1 MILPRLSLA
10 LTSSRYDDL
19 MKLWWVRH
27 GTRLKIKE
35 MNELLHDLPRSS
47 SVAIIHPADL
57 QKELFTDSGAGTL
70 IRRGNKVHVNTKISQ
85 FSDLEAL
92 KEVLIRDRE
101 GLDAKAV
108 VDRYVQSL
116 EDREFKAYFDE
127 SMSAL
132 AIVLPAYEGVSIA
145 QLATFSVTK
154 AAWLANL
161 SDNIMTA
168 IKKDFPKLQWT
179 VKQDD
184 ENLTWFFDKADGSLS
199 RDSEVMFWTGVESGD
214 EVKELMMEFGKHGRE
229 MFGNYNL
236 ESRLH
241 RAARAANSQGGQMQ
255 QARAYS
261 TSIRSQSSSSLLSD
275 SRRWSLRPTSSSRTY
290 ATTTNP

>member
-1 MILPRLSLA
+1 
-10 LTSSRYDDL
+10 

-70 IRRGNKVHVNTKISQ
+70 IRRGNKVYVNTKISQ
-85 FSDLEAL
+85 FSDLDAL
-92 KEVLIRDRE
+92 KEVLVRDRE

-116 EDREFKAYFDE
+116 ENREFKAYFDE
-127 SMSAL
+127 SMNAL
-132 AIVLPAYEGVSIA
+132 AIVLPAADGVSIA
-145 QLATFSVTK
+145 QLATFSVTRS
-154 AAWLANL
+154 AWLANL

-168 IKKDFPKLQWT
+168 IQKDFPKLQWT

-184 ENLTWFFDKADGSLS
+184 ENLTWFFDKAEGSLS
-199 RDSEVMFWTGVESGD
+199 REGEVMFWTGIESAE
-214 EVKELMMEFGKHGRE
+214 EVKELMMEFGKHGRG
-229 MFGNYNL
+229 MFGDYNL
-236 ESRLH
+236 ESKLH
-241 RAARAANSQGGQMQ
+241 RAAIAARTQGGQMQ

-261 TSIRSQSSSSLLSD
+261 TSTRPQLGSNGRMSP
-275 SRRWSLRPTSSSRTY
+275 RRWERRALLSSRTY

>member
-1 MILPRLSLA
+1 MLA
-10 LTSSRYDDL
+10 RYDDL

-35 MNELLHDLPRSS
+35 MNELLRDLPRSS

-85 FSDLEAL
+85 FSDLDAL

-101 GLDAKAV
+101 GLDARAV

-127 SMSAL
+127 SMNAL
-132 AIVLPAYEGVSIA
+132 AIVLPAYDGVSVA

-184 ENLTWFFDKADGSLS
+184 ENLTWFFDKADGSLA
-199 RDSEVMFWTGVESGD
+199 RDGEVMFWTGIESGD
-214 EVKELMMEFGKHGRE
+214 EVKELMSEFGKHGRK
-229 MFGNYNL
+229 MFGDYNL

-241 RAARAANSQGGQMQ
+241 RAARAASSSLGGQTQ

-261 TSIRSQSSSSLLSD
+261 TSIRPQIGCSASQNK
-275 SRRWSLRPTSSSRTY
+275 RRHLRGSVPHSHTY

>member
-1 MILPRLSLA
+1 MTSLPTRW
-10 LTSSRYDDL
+10 LTNHRYDDL

-85 FSDLEAL
+85 FHDLDAL
-92 KEVLIRDRE
+92 KEVLVRERE

-108 VDRYVQSL
+108 VERYVQSL
-116 EDREFKAYFDE
+116 DNREFKAYFDE
-127 SMSAL
+127 SMNAL
-132 AIVLPAYEGVSIA
+132 AIVLPAADGVSIA
-145 QLATFSVTK
+145 QLATFSVTRE
-154 AAWLANL
+154 AWLANL

-168 IKKDFPKLQWT
+168 IQKDFPKLQWT

-199 RDSEVMFWTGVESGD
+199 QDGEVMFWTGIESAD
-214 EVKELMMEFGKHGRE
+214 EVKELMLEFGKHGRE
-229 MFGNYNL
+229 MFGDYNL
-236 ESRLH
+236 ESKLH
-241 RAARAANSQGGQMQ
+241 RAAIAARTQGGQMQ

-261 TSIRSQSSSSLLSD
+261 TSTRPQLHTTGLRRPQRSNRGALSL
-275 SRRWSLRPTSSSRTY
+275 SRSY

>member
-1 MILPRLSLA
+1 
-10 LTSSRYDDL
+10 

-85 FSDLEAL
+85 FSDLDAL
-92 KEVLIRDRE
+92 KEVLVRDRE

-108 VDRYVQSL
+108 VDRYIQSL
-116 EDREFKAYFDE
+116 ESREFKAYFDE
-127 SMSAL
+127 PMNAL
-132 AIVLPAYEGVSIA
+132 AIVLPAANGVSIA
-145 QLATFSVTK
+145 QLATFSVTRE
-154 AAWLANL
+154 AWLANL
-161 SDNIMTA
+161 SDNVMTA
-168 IKKDFPKLQWT
+168 IQKDFPKLQWT

-184 ENLTWFFDKADGSLS
+184 ENLTWFFDKAEGSLL
-199 RDSEVMFWTGVESGD
+199 RDGEVMFWTGIDSAD
-214 EVKELMMEFGKHGRE
+214 EVKELMQEFGKHGRE
-229 MFGNYNL
+229 MFGDYNL
-236 ESRLH
+236 ESKLH
-241 RAARAANSQGGQMQ
+241 RAAIAARTQSGQVQ

-261 TSIRSQSSSSLLSD
+261 TSTRPQPGYSRLIK
-275 SRRWSLRPTSSSRTY
+275 SRRRDLISLPFSRAY

>member
-1 MILPRLSLA
+1 
-10 LTSSRYDDL
+10 

-35 MNELLHDLPRSS
+35 MNELLRDLPRSS

-70 IRRGNKVHVNTKISQ
+70 IRRGNKVHTNTKISQ

-92 KEVLIRDRE
+92 KEVLVRDRE

-108 VDRYVQSL
+108 VDRYIQSL
-116 EDREFKAYFDE
+116 EDREFKAYFDD

-132 AIVLPAYEGVSIA
+132 AIVLPAADGISIA
-145 QLATFSVTK
+145 QLATFTVTK

-179 VKQDD
+179 VNQDD
-184 ENLTWFFDKADGSLS
+184 ENLTWFFDKADGSLC
-199 RDSEVMFWTGVESGD
+199 RNEEVMFWTGIESGD
-214 EVKELMMEFGKHGRE
+214 EVKALMMEFGKHGRE
-229 MFGNYNL
+229 MFGDYNL

-241 RAARAANSQGGQMQ
+241 RAARAASGLSGQAQ
-255 QARAYS
+255 QARAFS
-261 TSIRSQSSSSLLSD
+261 TSTQPHFQSNVLSSLRQQD
-275 SRRWSLRPTSSSRTY
+275 RKPIPTSRTY

>member
-1 MILPRLSLA
+1 
-10 LTSSRYDDL
+10 

-35 MNELLHDLPRSS
+35 MNELLRDLPRSS

-116 EDREFKAYFDE
+116 EDREFRAYFDE

-132 AIVLPAYEGVSIA
+132 AIVLPAHDGVSVA

-199 RDSEVMFWTGVESGD
+199 KDGEVMFWTGVENGD
-214 EVKELMMEFGKHGRE
+214 EVQELMLEFSKHGRG
-229 MFGNYNL
+229 MFGDYNL
-236 ESRLH
+236 ESKLH
-241 RAARAANSQGGQMQ
+241 RAAKAAVSQGGQIQ
-255 QARAYS
+255 QARPYS
-261 TSIRSQSSSSLLSD
+261 TSSRLQRTYTLAHEAGQQRRTPFLSRS
-275 SRRWSLRPTSSSRTY
+275 Y